1 MSAPTSPENTPVV
14 EAQPQRVYTQ
24 EDGDVLAFH
33 FSEGAI
39 FTVFDPH
46 QHKGASFLIS
56 SSRSS
61 SEWVE
66 LEIQKLQKIINFK
79 APETLV
85 KVIGTAAIAST
96 LAKTLS
102 KSGITPGTTKEL
114 TLGTNEVFVYTR
126 TGRARVARD
135 LLQNSPSA
143 KRIRVLIV
151 DDSKT
156 IRNLMSKILSRDP
169 GIEVVGLAE
178 GPTQAEALIEKL
190 RPDVITLDIHMPEM
204 DGVQLLKRY
213 LPKYPIP
220 TVMISS
226 ISMEEG
232 PLVLSALEVGAV
244 EYIQKPSFDQLE
256 TAAPLIVEK
265 VKVASYAK
273 VVMGSNKGRTE
284 PLRRSE
290 GNIDLTRVI
299 AIGSSTGGTEA
310 LRVLM
315 SGLPADIPPIVVV
328 QHIPPVFSKAFAMR
342 MNELFPFEVKEA
354 EDGDLLQAN
363 RILIAPGGLQMSVV
377 KDRDQYK
384 VQIRD
389 TAPVNRHKP
398 SVDVLFDSIA
408 KELGNQAL
416 GAILTGMGTDGAKG
430 LLKMRQTGAHT
441 VAQDEA
447 SCIVF
452 GMPREAIH
460 IGAAV
465 ATLPLSKIASHLMN
479 HIQQNPIIKKSS

>member
-1 MSAPTSPENTPVV
+1 MSEVI
-14 EAQPQRVYTQ
+14 EAQTQRVYSE

-46 QHKGASFLIS
+46 QNKSASLLIT
-56 SSRSS
+56 SSRSTPG
-61 SEWVE
+61 WIAN
-66 LEIQKLQKIINFK
+66 EIQKLQKVFNFK
-79 APETLV
+79 APETLI
-85 KVIGTAAIAST
+85 KVIGTSAITST
-96 LAKTLS
+96 LIKTLS
-102 KSGITPGTTKEL
+102 ITGIIPRATKEL
-114 TLGTNEVFVYTR
+114 ILGANEVFIYTR
-126 TGRARVARD
+126 TGRVRVARD
-135 LLQNSPSA
+135 QLPNSRHNQ
-143 KRIRVLIV
+143 RIRVLIV

-156 IRNLMSKILSRDP
+156 IRTLMSKILSRDP
-169 GIEVVGLAE
+169 EIEVVGLAD

-265 VKVASYAK
+265 VKVASNAK

-284 PLRRSE
+284 PLCRSE

-328 QHIPPVFSKAFAMR
+328 QHIPPVFSKAFAVR

-354 EDGDLLQAN
+354 EDGDLVQAN
-363 RILIAPGGLQMSVV
+363 RILIAPGGQQMSIV
-377 KDRDQYK
+377 KTRDQLRI
-384 VQIRD
+384 QIRD

-398 SVDVLFDSIA
+398 SVDVLFDSVA

-430 LLKMRQTGAHT
+430 LLKMRQAGAHT

-460 IGAAV
+460 IGAAAV
-465 ATLPLSKIASHLMN
+465 TLPLSKIASHLMK
-479 HIQQNPIIKKSS
+479 HIQQNPIIKKTG